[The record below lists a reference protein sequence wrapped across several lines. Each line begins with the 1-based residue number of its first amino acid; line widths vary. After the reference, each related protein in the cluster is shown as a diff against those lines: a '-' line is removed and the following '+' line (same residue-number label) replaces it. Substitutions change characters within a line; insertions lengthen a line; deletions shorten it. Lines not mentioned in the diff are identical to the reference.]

1 MPKSIFTK
9 EERHYYSP
17 AVRIER
23 FRRWWNKE
31 FPPSCFQRCDIDD
44 FNQATIDER
53 LIEQQGSKAG
63 MELIL
68 RRKGS

>member
-1 MPKSIFTK
+1 MTKSIFTK
-9 EERHYYSP
+9 EDQHYYSP

-23 FRRWWNKE
+23 FRRRWHKA
-31 FPPSCFQRCDIDD
+31 FPPPCFQRCDIDD
-44 FNQATIDER
+44 FNQATIDEQMV
-53 LIEQQGSKAG
+53 EQQGSKAG